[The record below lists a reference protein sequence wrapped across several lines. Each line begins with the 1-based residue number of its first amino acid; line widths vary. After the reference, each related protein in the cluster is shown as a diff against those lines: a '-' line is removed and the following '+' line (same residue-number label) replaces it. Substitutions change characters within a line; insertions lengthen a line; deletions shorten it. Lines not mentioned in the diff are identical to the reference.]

1 MVDGLHSAGFGEF
14 CRGGLSVNHKISGQI
29 AELKTIS
36 KTCVAKHVPLSIMN
50 KPILIIDDDRPV
62 RRALRLFLE
71 SHAFDC
77 KEANDGLEGLTLLDG
92 GLSVDVILSDYH
104 MPVING
110 LNFLKALAY
119 RVSGEGVL
127 VILLSGNMTKEMEQ
141 IAKKAGAFAV
151 MAKPYDPQELLETIS
166 RACNRPIS

>member
-1 MVDGLHSAGFGEF
+1 
-14 CRGGLSVNHKISGQI
+14 VNLNISGQI
-29 AELKTIS
+29 AGLETIP
-36 KTCVAKHVPLSIMN
+36 KTCMAKHAPLSIMN
-50 KPILIIDDDRPV
+50 KPILIIDDDRPG
-62 RRALRLFLE
+62 RRALRLLLE

-77 KEANDGLEGLTLLDG
+77 KEADDGREGLSLLDG

-119 RVSGEGVL
+119 RVSGEGVP
-127 VILLSGNMTKEMEQ
+127 VILLSGNMTREMEQ
-141 IAKKAGAFAV
+141 IAKQAGAFAV
-151 MAKPYDPQELLETIS
+151 IAKPYDPQELLETVS

>member
-1 MVDGLHSAGFGEF
+1 MNFD
-14 CRGGLSVNHKISGQI
+14 LSNTIEKLWPISLRC
-29 AELKTIS
+29 AVTHESVFL
-36 KTCVAKHVPLSIMN
+36 MN

-62 RRALRLFLE
+62 RRALRLLLE

-77 KEANDGLEGLTLLDG
+77 KEADDGLEGLTLLDG
-92 GLSVDVILSDYH
+92 GLSVDVILSEYH

-110 LNFLKALAY
+110 LDFLKALTY
-119 RVSGEGVL
+119 RVSGQGVQ
-127 VILLSGNMTKEMEQ
+127 VILLSGNMTKKMEK

-151 MAKPYDPQELLETIS
+151 MPKPYDAQKLLAMIS

>member
-1 MVDGLHSAGFGEF
+1 MNL
-14 CRGGLSVNHKISGQI
+14 KISCQI
-29 AELKTIS
+29 AELETIH
-36 KTCVAKHVPLSIMN
+36 KTCIAKHISLAIMN
-50 KPILIIDDDRPV
+50 KPILIIDDDRSV
-62 RRALRLFLE
+62 RRTLRLLLE

-77 KEANDGLEGLTLLDG
+77 KEADDGLEGLTLLDG

-119 RVSGEGVL
+119 RVSGEGVP

-141 IAKKAGAFAV
+141 IAKQAGAFAV
-151 MAKPYDPQELLETIS
+151 LAKPYDPQKLLATVS
-166 RACNRPIS
+166 RACNRPMT

>member
-1 MVDGLHSAGFGEF
+1 MHL
-14 CRGGLSVNHKISGQI
+14 RISGQNEGSKAI
-29 AELKTIS
+29 P

-50 KPILIIDDDRPV
+50 KRILIIDDDRPV
-62 RRALRLFLE
+62 RRALRLLLE

-77 KEANDGLEGLTLLDG
+77 KEADDGLEGLTLLDE

-110 LNFLKALAY
+110 VNFIKALAY
-119 RVSGEGVL
+119 RVSGEGVP

-141 IAKKAGAFAV
+141 IAKQAGAFAV
-151 MAKPYDPQELLETIS
+151 MAKPYDPQELLETVS
-166 RACNRPIS
+166 RACKRPISQKLS

>member
-1 MVDGLHSAGFGEF
+1 MNL
-14 CRGGLSVNHKISGQI
+14 KISCQI
-29 AELKTIS
+29 AELETIH
-36 KTCVAKHVPLSIMN
+36 KTCIAKHISLAIMN
-50 KPILIIDDDRPV
+50 KPILIIDDDRSV
-62 RRALRLFLE
+62 RRTLRLLLE

-77 KEANDGLEGLTLLDG
+77 KEADDGLEGLTLLDG

-119 RVSGEGVL
+119 RVSGEGVP

-141 IAKKAGAFAV
+141 IAKQAGAFAV
-151 MAKPYDPQELLETIS
+151 LAKPYDPQKLLATVS
-166 RACNRPIS
+166 RACNRPITQDPRWI

>member
-1 MVDGLHSAGFGEF
+1 MNL
-14 CRGGLSVNHKISGQI
+14 KISGQI
-29 AELKTIS
+29 AGLATIP
-36 KTCVAKHVPLSIMN
+36 KTCIAKHAPLSIIMN
-50 KPILIIDDDRPV
+50 KPVLIIDDDRPV
-62 RRALRLFLE
+62 RRTLRLLLE

-77 KEANDGLEGLTLLDG
+77 KEADDGLEGLTLLDG

-110 LNFLKALAY
+110 VNFLKALSY
-119 RVSGEGVL
+119 RVSGEGVP

-141 IAKKAGAFAV
+141 IAKQAGAFAV
-151 MAKPYDPQELLETIS
+151 MAKPYDPQKLLETVS